1 MHTGCMELELEFTV
15 DPELTD
21 ELREQLIACWTDVS
35 NAGGAVGFV
44 PPVTMDDVSPVAV
57 KALAGVAAGRDRLI
71 VGRAVGSGSRTGS
84 APGSGPSTG
93 SGSVAGPGRGPGLE
107 SDSGAGAGSEGE
119 ERLAAVAFI
128 TDEQFRLTEHW
139 RTVKR
144 VMVHPDFQG
153 LGMGARLMAEVERVG
168 REMGLE
174 QLVLDC
180 RGGTGNDEFYKK
192 CGYEEYG
199 RMRAALKLSADDYRD
214 RIMMALEL

>member
-1 MHTGCMELELEFTV
+1 
-15 DPELTD
+15 
-21 ELREQLIACWTDVS
+21 
-35 NAGGAVGFV
+35 
-44 PPVTMDDVSPVAV
+44 MD
-57 KALAGVAAGRDRLI
+57 
-71 VGRAVGSGSRTGS
+71 SRS
-84 APGSGPSTG
+84 ASE
-93 SGSVAGPGRGPGLE
+93 PGLE
-107 SDSGAGAGSEGE
+107 GA

-128 TDEQFRLTEHW
+128 TDEQFQLTEHW

-153 LGMGARLMAEVERVG
+153 LGMGTRLMAEVEQVG

-199 RMRAALKLSADDYRD
+199 RMRAGLRLSADDYRD